1 MTNIRNSR
9 IRNFRFIGTLAKSA
23 VALALVGG
31 LVVGTGAA
39 GASASNGSSKS
50 SDRSHEAHDEH
61 EKDHDGIGHG
71 ENDDHKGRGR
81 GHDDHGNGH
90 GYGHGDGCDDHEDHE
105 DHEDHDETSDDVA
118 HPTTTA
124 PTTSSSAPSTS
135 PDAQAP
141 SGAGDAPADAV
152 SEAEAPVDQQDRSP
166 QPDAVETNETTVSTL
181 QPAALGDSVNAPAA
195 NTAGEPGTTA
205 PAATESGAV
214 ESGTTESGAIA
225 VIDSLPM
232 TGASVA
238 LVGLAIALAV
248 AGLVVLVA
256 RRRREPVVS

>member
-81 GHDDHGNGH
+81 GHDHHGNGH

-105 DHEDHDETSDDVA
+105 DHDA
-118 HPTTTA
+118 
-124 PTTSSSAPSTS
+124 

-205 PAATESGAV
+205 PAATESGAIESGTTESGAI

>member
-1 MTNIRNSR
+1 
-9 IRNFRFIGTLAKSA
+9 
-23 VALALVGG
+23 
-31 LVVGTGAA
+31 
-39 GASASNGSSKS
+39 
-50 SDRSHEAHDEH
+50 
-61 EKDHDGIGHG
+61 
-71 ENDDHKGRGR
+71 
-81 GHDDHGNGH
+81 
-90 GYGHGDGCDDHEDHE
+90 
-105 DHEDHDETSDDVA
+105 
-118 HPTTTA
+118 
-124 PTTSSSAPSTS
+124 
-135 PDAQAP
+135 
-141 SGAGDAPADAV
+141 V

-195 NTAGEPGTTA
+195 NTASEPGTTA
-205 PAATESGAV
+205 PGTTAPGTTAPGTTES
-214 ESGTTESGAIA
+214 STTESGATA

>member
-1 MTNIRNSR
+1 
-9 IRNFRFIGTLAKSA
+9 
-23 VALALVGG
+23 V
-31 LVVGTGAA
+31 
-39 GASASNGSSKS
+39 
-50 SDRSHEAHDEH
+50 
-61 EKDHDGIGHG
+61 
-71 ENDDHKGRGR
+71 
-81 GHDDHGNGH
+81 
-90 GYGHGDGCDDHEDHE
+90 
-105 DHEDHDETSDDVA
+105 
-118 HPTTTA
+118 
-124 PTTSSSAPSTS
+124 
-135 PDAQAP
+135 
-141 SGAGDAPADAV
+141 PADAV

-195 NTAGEPGTTA
+195 NTASEPGTTA
-205 PAATESGAV
+205 PGTT
-214 ESGTTESGAIA
+214 ESGTTESGVIA